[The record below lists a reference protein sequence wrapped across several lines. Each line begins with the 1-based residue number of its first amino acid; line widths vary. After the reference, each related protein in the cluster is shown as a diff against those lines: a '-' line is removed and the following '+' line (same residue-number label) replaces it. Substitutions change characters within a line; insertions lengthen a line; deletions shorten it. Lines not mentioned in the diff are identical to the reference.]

1 MASPGEL
8 WNAFGK
14 QGEHVN
20 QEERRQFV
28 REHRTCVFGYA
39 RKAHGPA
46 MTVVYYVMDGD
57 HLLVSTMAERG
68 KAKAVDRDGRVSL
81 CVLDES
87 WPVTYLQVYGT
98 AAVDR
103 DPELAAD
110 VLARV
115 VGLMAGD
122 EVPASRLPQISQMAR
137 EEQRVVVRVRPYS
150 TFETPPRHVWQM
162 SDLDTLTHQT
172 STSMPW

>member
-1 MASPGEL
+1 
-8 WNAFGK
+8 
-14 QGEHVN
+14 VN

-28 REHRTCVFGYA
+28 RDHRTCVFGYA

-57 HLLVSTMAERG
+57 DDLLVSTMAERG
-68 KAKAVDRDGRVSL
+68 KARAVDRDGRVSL

-98 AAVDR
+98 GVVDR
-103 DPELAAD
+103 DPVLAAD
-110 VLARV
+110 ILTRV
-115 VGLMAGD
+115 IGLMAGE
-122 EVPASRLPQISQMAR
+122 EVPASRRPQIEQMAKD
-137 EEQRVVVRVRPYS
+137 EQRVVIRVRPYA
-150 TFETPPRHVWQM
+150 TFETPPRHVSKM
-162 SDLDTLTHQT
+162 TDIDTLTHFT